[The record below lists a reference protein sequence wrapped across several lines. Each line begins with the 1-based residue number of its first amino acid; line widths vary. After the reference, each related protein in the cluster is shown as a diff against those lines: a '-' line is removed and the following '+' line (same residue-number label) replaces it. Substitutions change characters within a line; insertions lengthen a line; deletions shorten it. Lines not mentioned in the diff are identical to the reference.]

1 MLTGSTLVVVAD
13 GAIAR
18 FLTRA
23 RAGARL
29 VEIVDSDMHIKPSPP
44 MRDRPMRTQDRTGM
58 RRHAIESRQNP
69 RDAAEEDFLK
79 NVAVRALDLLAND
92 KTARLVLCAP
102 PRALGVLRA
111 ALTADARERLTLS
124 WDKDITKETSAEI
137 DTRLQ
142 ELRVRAHGVVLPAP
156 AARRLPHF
164 AAGRARRRC
173 FTRSVAK

>member
-29 VEIVDSDMHIKPSPP
+29 VELVDSDMHMQQPP
-44 MRDRPMRTQDRTGM
+44 PLRDRPMRTQDRTGM
-58 RRHAIESRQNP
+58 RRHAIESRSNP
-69 RDAAEEDFLK
+69 RDAAEEKFLK
-79 NVAVRALDLLAND
+79 EVAERALGLLAQD

-102 PRALGVLRA
+102 PRALGILRA
-111 ALTADARERLTLS
+111 ALTVDARERLTLS
-124 WDKDITKETSAEI
+124 WDKDITKETPAEI

-142 ELRVRAHGVVLPAP
+142 ELHV
-156 AARRLPHF
+156 
-164 AAGRARRRC
+164 
-173 FTRSVAK
+173 